1 MSPARRSRAA
11 RPTQAVRPSPA
22 GSSRPSPAQR
32 PSRAAWRLFS
42 LIGLSMVLASMN
54 FSVIF
59 VAFGEITESF
69 SAEQTTVSWTLTA
82 FSITLGALIV
92 PGGWAADRYG
102 RATVFLAGFGV
113 FVCGSALVAAAPSV
127 ELLIAAR
134 VVQAAGLAF
143 ETPAALAIVL
153 HAFPEQRRATAV
165 GAMGGLGGIA
175 AALGPVV
182 GGALVDSIG
191 WRWTFFANIP
201 IGLAII
207 AVISARLPRD
217 RPQGT
222 SGPPDLAGA
231 ALIIASVAA
240 LILGIV
246 QSPDWGFLDPRTAGT
261 LAVAVLGAAA
271 LVLRSRDHRDPI
283 LCLPLF
289 AISSFRLGSILQV
302 LIAGS
307 FAGIFLSQIRF
318 LDAGWGLSLFE
329 AGLVVALIPA
339 LAGPLT
345 VVSGRIA
352 DRYGHRLV
360 ILPGTVLMA
369 ASALLFLATVDAERD
384 LWAFVGA
391 NLVYAAGVGFAHA
404 ACQSTAVRDVPKDRL
419 GIGAGMARIAM
430 EVGLAVSAALAVTLM
445 DSADSPAEGL
455 HHTMIYLLVLSLAA
469 LPLTLRLPR
478 AAP

>member
-1 MSPARRSRAA
+1 MPA
-11 RPTQAVRPSPA
+11 
-22 GSSRPSPAQR
+22 SRPYR

-59 VAFGEITESF
+59 VAFGEIADAF
-69 SAEQTTVSWTLTA
+69 DAEQTTISWTLTA

-102 RATVFLAGFGV
+102 RARVFLVGFGV
-113 FVCGSALVAAAPSV
+113 FVCGSGLVAAAPSV
-127 ELLIAAR
+127 EFLIAAR

-153 HAFPEQRRATAV
+153 HAFPVERRATAV

-175 AALGPVV
+175 AALGPVA

-191 WRWTFFANIP
+191 WRATFLLNIP
-201 IGLAII
+201 AGLAII
-207 AVISARLPRD
+207 AVIAPRLRRD
-217 RPQGT
+217 TAGT
-222 SGPPDLAGA
+222 SSGPPGSPPDLLGAG
-231 ALIIASVAA
+231 LVVGSVTA

-246 QSPDWGFLDPRTAGT
+246 QSPDWGYLDPRTAGALAT
-261 LAVAVLGAAA
+261 AGLLAVL
-271 LVLRSRDHRDPI
+271 LVRRSRRHRDPI

-289 AISSFRLGSILQV
+289 AISTFRLGSILQV

-318 LDAGWGLSLFE
+318 LDAGWGLSLLH
-329 AGLVVALIPA
+329 AGLVVASVPA
-339 LAGPLT
+339 VAGPLT

-352 DRYGHRLV
+352 DRFGHRVV

-369 ASALLFLATVDAERD
+369 VSAVLFTATVGAERD
-384 LWAFVGA
+384 LTAFVA
-391 NLVYAAGVGFAHA
+391 ASLVYAAGVGFAHA
-404 ACQSTAVRDVPKDRL
+404 ACQSAAVRDVPAERL

-430 EVGLAVSAALAVTLM
+430 EVGLAVSAALAVILM
-445 DSADSPAEGL
+445 DSAGSPTEGL
-455 HHTMIYLLVLSLAA
+455 HHTMLYLLVASLAA
-469 LPLTLRLPR
+469 LPLTLLLPGLPAVR
-478 AAP
+478 N

>member
-1 MSPARRSRAA
+1 MPPA
-11 RPTQAVRPSPA
+11 
-22 GSSRPSPAQR
+22 R

-42 LIGLSMVLASMN
+42 LVGLSLVLASMN

-59 VAFGEITESF
+59 VAFGKITETFDSQ
-69 SAEQTTVSWTLTA
+69 QTTVSWTLTA

-102 RATVFLAGFGV
+102 RARVFLGGFGL
-113 FVCGSALVAAAPSV
+113 FVCGAGLVAVAPTV

-143 ETPAALAIVL
+143 ETPAGLAIVL
-153 HAFPEQRRATAV
+153 HAFPAERRATAV
-165 GAMGGLGGIA
+165 GAIGGLGGIA
-175 AALGPVV
+175 AALGPVA

-201 IGLAII
+201 VGIAII
-207 AVISARLPRD
+207 AVIAARLERD
-217 RPQGT
+217 PPDT
-222 SGPPDLAGA
+222 SRGPPDLFGA
-231 ALIIASVAA
+231 ALIIGSVAA

-246 QSPDWGFLDPRTAGT
+246 QSPDWGFLDPRTAAT
-261 LAVAVLGAAA
+261 LTVAAFLAAA
-271 LVLRSRDHRDPI
+271 LVQRSRGHRDPI

-289 AISSFRLGSILQV
+289 AIGTFRLGSILQV

-318 LDAGWGLSLFE
+318 LDSGWGLSLLR

-339 LAGPLT
+339 VGGPLT
-345 VVSGRIA
+345 VISGRIA
-352 DRYGHRLV
+352 DRFGHRVV
-360 ILPGTVLMA
+360 ILPGTALMA
-369 ASALLFLATVDAERD
+369 ASALLFLWTVGAERD
-384 LWAFVGA
+384 LWAFTAA

-404 ACQSTAVRDVPKDRL
+404 ACQSTAVRDVPQDRL

-445 DSADSPAEGL
+445 DSAASPLQGL
-455 HHTMIYLLVLSLAA
+455 HHTMIYLLVLSVVA
-469 LPLTLRLPR
+469 LPLTLMLPR
-478 AAP
+478 GPA